1 MLAGLE
7 ALRHVSRACG
17 GSLPQVAME
26 VMLGH
31 VTYGGHV
38 TNGLDLNTVK
48 AMVNFVATEQVKTVS
63 FGFVFVF
70 RCCQFCLFS
79 RTLIE
84 VLLLFFFFVLIFF
97 CILKGLL
104 FVTVFF
110 KY

>member
-84 VLLLFFFFVLIFF
+84 VLLFFL
-97 CILKGLL
+97 
-104 FVTVFF
+104 
-110 KY
+110 Y